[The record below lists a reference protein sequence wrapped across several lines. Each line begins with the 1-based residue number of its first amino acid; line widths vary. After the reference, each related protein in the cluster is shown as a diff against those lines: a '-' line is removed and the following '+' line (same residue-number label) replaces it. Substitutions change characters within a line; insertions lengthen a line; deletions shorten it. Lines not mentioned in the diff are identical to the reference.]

1 MSDIRSSD
9 HPFTE
14 TTNISTSPSSETEA
28 TSISPSCKDCNL
40 NSPSRQN
47 YALNSPP
54 GHIPSSNPLSPSNL
68 DHQTEPS
75 HTRTKPLSAI
85 IQSLDN
91 PPTST
96 EVRYPLPQYYSSA
109 SNLLLEP
116 LNYTLLPSMPIGFK
130 P

>member
-1 MSDIRSSD
+1 MSDIPSSD

-14 TTNISTSPSSETEA
+14 TTNISSSPSSETEA
-28 TSISPSCKDCNL
+28 TSISPSHKDCNL

-68 DHQTEPS
+68 DHRTEPS

-85 IQSLDN
+85 IQSVDN

-96 EVRYPLPQYYSSA
+96 EARYPLP
-109 SNLLLEP
+109 
-116 LNYTLLPSMPIGFK
+116 
-130 P
+130 